1 MRITEL
7 KTWVV
12 AVAPGINWVFLRMAT
27 DQGLH
32 GWGEATLEGK
42 DETVLG
48 ALRDLARG
56 LIGSEVPSPE
66 AEWRRGYRAAAWKGA
81 ALYSAMSAIDH
92 ALWDLRGKELGQPVS
107 VLLGGPVRDR
117 IHAYTWAS
125 ITASAPTLAASVREA
140 HAEHGYT
147 HFKMAPLSRYFS
159 ADSAELDDAVSA
171 VGDVDAALPTGGKVA
186 VEGHQRLNA
195 ATAIQLATRLQDFR
209 ILFLEDFVNSDDEAS
224 MAHLRRHTDLPITA
238 GEKRYS
244 RWDVWPFLRDRLVD
258 YLSIDLCH
266 AGGLSESHRIA
277 AAAEMVGIPV
287 IPHNPNGPVGMAAT
301 LQLAAANP
309 NVVSIETVHPRFE
322 LMKKLSGAA
331 PDVRDGYV
339 SIPTAPGLGVEL
351 DVDALEHFAAEP
363 ADFPFDDGVAVPTG
377 AP

>member
-1 MRITEL
+1 MKITEM

-12 AVAPGINWVFLRMAT
+12 AVAPGINWVFLRMQT
-27 DQGLH
+27 DSGLH

-48 ALRDLARG
+48 ALRDLERG
-56 LIGSEVPSPE
+56 LVGNDVPSPE
-66 AEWRRGYRAAAWKGA
+66 SEWRREYRAAAWKGA

-107 VLLGGPVRDR
+107 ALLGGPVRDR

-125 ITASAPTLAASVREA
+125 ITPSAPTLADSVREA
-140 HAEHGYT
+140 NAAYGYT
-147 HFKMAPLSRYFS
+147 HFKMAPLVRYFT
-159 ADSAELDDAVSA
+159 ADSSELDDATSA
-171 VGDVDAALPTGGKVA
+171 VAEVDAALPTGGKVA

-195 ATAIQLATRLQDFR
+195 ATAIQLASRLEGFK

-224 MAHLRRHTDLPITA
+224 MAHLRRHTGLPITA

-266 AGGLSESHRIA
+266 AGGISESTRIT

-287 IPHNPNGPVGMAAT
+287 VPHNPNGPIGMAAT

-309 NVVSIETVHPRFE
+309 NIVSMETVHQRFD
-322 LMKKLSGAA
+322 LMRQLSGAT
-331 PDVRDGYV
+331 PEVHEGYV
-339 SIPTAPGLGVEL
+339 SIPTQPGLGVEL
-351 DVDALEHFAAEP
+351 DVDALDHFTAEP
-363 ADFPFDDGVAVPTG
+363 SDFPFDDGVDVPTG
-377 AP
+377 AF